1 MYRIAREA
9 KSRVSIVRSV
19 SGVTANE
26 EERSLQHWLSP
37 VLRLW
42 FACANFKSSHR
53 GLISRSCYVG
63 ADADADD
70 PDESPR
76 ILIILLPARPSR

>member
-9 KSRVSIVRSV
+9 RSRVSIVCSV

-26 EERSLQHWLSP
+26 EERSLQP

-63 ADADADD
+63 ADADAHD

-76 ILIILLPARPSR
+76 IRIILLPARPSR

>member
-26 EERSLQHWLSP
+26 EERSLQHWY
-37 VLRLW
+37 
-42 FACANFKSSHR
+42 HR
-53 GLISRSCYVG
+53 SFGCGLLALISNHQTAV
-63 ADADADD
+63 
-70 PDESPR
+70 
-76 ILIILLPARPSR
+76 

>member
-26 EERSLQHWLSP
+26 EERSLQHWYHRSFGC
-37 VLRLW
+37 RLL
-42 FACANFKSSHR
+42 A
-53 GLISRSCYVG
+53 LISNHHTAV
-63 ADADADD
+63 
-70 PDESPR
+70 
-76 ILIILLPARPSR
+76 